1 MSGLLA
7 YFPADPVFYLV
18 GYATVFII
26 GISKGAFGGGL
37 AILGVPLLSLV
48 MPPLDAAIAV
58 APLIC
63 FMDLFAIG
71 SFGRKTW
78 SKPDLKWILPALLFG
93 IVIGYIFFTRVNP
106 HFVAIAIGL
115 VTLSFAAYWLLFSRN
130 AAASPA
136 PASPLLASLAG
147 LACGFTTFVAHA
159 GGPPINMYLLRRG
172 LDKSVYAGTS
182 LVIFMTANWVKV
194 IPYALLAY
202 AKPSTWL
209 AALVLAPAVP
219 FGVWFGIYLHRRL
232 DQNRLYFWC
241 YLLLAAA
248 ASKLLFDALLALGS

>member
-7 YFPADPVFYLV
+7 ALPSDPVFYLI

-26 GISKGAFGGGL
+26 AISKGAFGGGL

-48 MPPLDAAIAV
+48 MPPLDAAITI

-71 SFGRKTW
+71 SFGRDTW
-78 SKPDLKWILPALLFG
+78 SKPDLKWILPALIIG
-93 IVIGYIFFTRVNP
+93 IVAGYVFFTRVNP

-115 VTLSFAAYWLLFSRN
+115 VTLSFAAHWLLFTRN
-130 AAASPA
+130 AGAAPA

-147 LACGFTTFVAHA
+147 FACGFTTFVAHA
-159 GGPPINMYLLRRG
+159 GGPPMNTYLLRRG

-194 IPYALLAY
+194 IPYAVLAY
-202 AKPSTWL
+202 AKPATWL
-209 AALVLAPAVP
+209 AALVLAPAIP
-219 FGVWFGIYLHRRL
+219 FGVWLGIYLHRRL
-232 DQNRLYFWC
+232 EQNRLYFWC

-248 ASKLLFDALLALGS
+248 ASKLLFDALRSL